1 MAKHK
6 QVKELIPPW
15 NMPSD
20 PVKAV
25 LWFLHWLLKVAV
37 RFFWIPVLG
46 MTIFEAWQNWTVG
59 GSVNGI
65 LAGVIT
71 LLVGIGVWAFL
82 YVILQ
87 ILNISSGI
95 SRVISEVNRMERG
108 SASQRIFYPFNSDEP
123 EGQVVEG
130 TITDLEEER
139 KKRRRE

>member
-1 MAKHK
+1 VAKLK
-6 QVKELIPPW
+6 QVGEIIPPW

-25 LWFLHWLLKVAV
+25 LWFLHWLLKVLV

-46 MTIFEAWQNWTVG
+46 MTIFETWQNWTVG
-59 GSVNGI
+59 GSLNGI
-65 LAGVIT
+65 LEGAIT

-82 YVILQ
+82 YMILQ
-87 ILNISSGI
+87 ILNISTRI
-95 SRVISEVNRMERG
+95 SRVIAEVNRLQQG
-108 SASQRIFYPFNSDEP
+108 SASQRPFYPFNSDEA
-123 EGQVVEG
+123 EGRVVEG

>member
-1 MAKHK
+1 
-6 QVKELIPPW
+6 
-15 NMPSD
+15 MPSD

-37 RFFWIPVLG
+37 HFFWIPVLG
-46 MTIFEAWQNWTVG
+46 MTIFETWQNWIVG

-65 LAGVIT
+65 LAGAIT
-71 LLVGIGVWAFL
+71 LLIGTGVWAFL
-82 YVILQ
+82 YMILQ

-95 SRVISEVNRMERG
+95 SRVISEVNRIQKG
-108 SASQRIFYPFNSDEP
+108 SASQRTFYPFNSDEP

-139 KKRRRE
+139 KKRRHE

>member
-1 MAKHK
+1 VAKLK
-6 QVKELIPPW
+6 QVRELIPPW

-37 RFFWIPVLG
+37 HFFWIPIVG
-46 MTIFEAWQNWTVG
+46 MTIFETWQNWTVD

-65 LAGVIT
+65 LAGAIT

-82 YVILQ
+82 YLILQ
-87 ILNISSGI
+87 ILNISSSI
-95 SRVISEVNRMERG
+95 SRVVSEVNRLQRG
-108 SASQRIFYPFNSDEP
+108 SASQSTFYPFNSSEP
-123 EGQVVEG
+123 EGRVVEG